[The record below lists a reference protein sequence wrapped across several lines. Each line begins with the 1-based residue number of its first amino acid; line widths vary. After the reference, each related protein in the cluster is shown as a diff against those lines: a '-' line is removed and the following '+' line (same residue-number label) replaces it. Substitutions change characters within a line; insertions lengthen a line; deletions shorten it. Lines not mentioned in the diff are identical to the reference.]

1 MMNEVIAKYYVNYGV
16 DMVPMNEYLTMS
28 CWLVKKGNKGIG
40 SVLAF
45 PSKYSTD
52 EIGFYSQDEAFSR
65 YITTMLEGVKDNQK
79 YRNSNWWLSVFLG
92 PMA

>member
-1 MMNEVIAKYYVNYGV
+1 MYMTMSEVIAKYYSKYGV
-16 DMVPMNEYLTMS
+16 DLVPMNEYLTMS
-28 CWLVKKGNKGIG
+28 CWLVKKGNHKGIG

-65 YITTMLEGVKDNQK
+65 YITTMLEGVKGNNQETS
-79 YRNSNWWLSVFLG
+79 RRAN
-92 PMA
+92 